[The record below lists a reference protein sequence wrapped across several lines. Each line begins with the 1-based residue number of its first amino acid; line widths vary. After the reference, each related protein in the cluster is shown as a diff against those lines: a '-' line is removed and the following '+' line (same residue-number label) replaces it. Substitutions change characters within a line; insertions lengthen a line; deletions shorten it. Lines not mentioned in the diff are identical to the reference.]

1 MNLDVSKK
9 ENTKDIYKFSRLM
22 YIIEAALE
30 YFISIAVGTIYLAKL
45 TSYIGMSDTL
55 TGILSSFVSLG
66 CGFQLFAIFFASKRS
81 VKSYVT
87 FFHIISQVLFALLYF
102 IPIFPFTI
110 TQKSVIFF
118 GALLLAQV
126 IHNAINSPKINWFM
140 SLVDNTKRGRFTAKK
155 EFVSLIGGIIFSY
168 SLGTLM
174 DFFEARGEIRTAF
187 IIGGIGLSCLMIL
200 HSLTLILSKEK
211 PPEKAAIKGKRKTI
225 RVLAKNKNLWKV
237 ILIFALWNVAN
248 YMTSSFLGVYQT
260 KELGFSTTFASVIIM
275 CGSLA
280 RAALS
285 YAFGR
290 FADKFSF
297 RRMLIVCLGIEALA
311 FGLNIFTV
319 PSNGAVFFFMY
330 YVLFCVGMA
339 GISSASINLLYD
351 YVPVEQRVSAF
362 ALQQSCSGI
371 AGFLATLAVSPLV
384 SRIQKNGNSLFGI
397 SIYAQQLLSLLSC
410 AVVCFIILYL
420 IFVMRRVKRL

>member
-1 MNLDVSKK
+1 MNLEVSKT
-9 ENTKDIYKFSRLM
+9 EQTKDTYKFSRLM

-66 CGFQLFAIFFASKRS
+66 CGFQLFAIFFAGKGS
-81 VKSYVT
+81 VKRYVT
-87 FFHIISQVLFALLYF
+87 FFHIVSQILFALLYF
-102 IPIFPFTI
+102 IPIFPFT
-110 TQKSVIFF
+110 TLQKSVIFL
-118 GALLLAQV
+118 GSLLLAQI

-140 SLVDNTKRGRFTAKK
+140 SLVDNKKRGRFTAKK

-168 SLGTLM
+168 CLGTLM
-174 DFFEARGEIRTAF
+174 DVFEARGEIRTAF
-187 IIGGIGLSCLMIL
+187 IIGGIGLTCLMIL

-211 PPEKAAIKGKRKTI
+211 PPERAAIRGKRKTI
-225 RVLAKNKNLWKV
+225 GILIKNKSLWMV

-248 YMTSSFLGVYQT
+248 YMTTSFLGVYQT

-285 YAFGR
+285 YTFGR
-290 FADKFSF
+290 FADRFSF
-297 RRMLIVCLGIEALA
+297 RKMLIVCFGIEAAA

-319 PSNGAVFFFMY
+319 PSNGPVFFFIY
-330 YVLFCVGMA
+330 YILFCVGMA

-351 YVPVEQRVSAF
+351 YVPQEQRISAF
-362 ALQQSCSGI
+362 ALQQSCSGL

-384 SRIQKNGNSLFGI
+384 SKIQNSNNSFLGI
-397 SIYAQQLLSLLSC
+397 PIYAQQLLSLLSFS
-410 AVVCFIILYL
+410 VICFIILYL
-420 IFVMRRVKRL
+420 IFVMRRVKRI